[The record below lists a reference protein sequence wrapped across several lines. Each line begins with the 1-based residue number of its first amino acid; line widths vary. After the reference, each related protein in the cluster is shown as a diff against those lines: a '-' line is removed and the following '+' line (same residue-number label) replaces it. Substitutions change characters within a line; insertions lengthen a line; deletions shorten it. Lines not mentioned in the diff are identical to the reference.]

1 MTDFVR
7 NRKLIFISLFLT
19 LTFSLSAQSLSA
31 EELLERTNASLKWE
45 PYSKIGLLEKGDKSI
60 SFALNDSWM
69 ICNYE
74 DKISTGSVLKERGVL
89 VFSEEAAASILKF
102 FGEDIVEEN
111 AFNVGVILIDPGHG
125 GRDPGTASTIN
136 VNGVPIYV
144 KEKNINLDVSLRLA
158 EMLKEKYPYKKIMLT
173 RNDDSFPSLEDRVV
187 MANNIEVGPKEGII
201 FIAIHVNAALNPFA
215 EGYEVWHLP
224 ENYRRQVIRD
234 SDFEGED
241 SVLPIVNSILEE
253 QYAMESVRLAQNILD
268 NMEIELPEHVP
279 NRGLREESWY
289 VVRNAKMAAVL
300 VELGYITNKEE
311 ALRMMQTN
319 YLKKLT
325 NGLYNGI
332 NDFIDYFEEKGFS
345 R

>member
-19 LTFSLSAQSLSA
+19 LSFSLSAQSLSA
-31 EELLERTNASLKWE
+31 VELLKRTNATLKWE
-45 PYSKIGLLEKGDKSI
+45 PYNKIGLLEKGDKSI

-102 FGEDIVEEN
+102 FGEEIAEEK

-125 GRDPGTASTIN
+125 GRDPGTASIID

-144 KEKNINLDVSLRLA
+144 KEKNINLDISLRLA
-158 EMLKEKYPYKKIMLT
+158 EMLEEKYPHKKIMLT

-224 ENYRRQVIRD
+224 ENYRRQVING
-234 SDFEGED
+234 SDFDGED

-253 QYAMESVRLAQNILD
+253 QYTTESVRLAQNILD
-268 NMEIELPEHVP
+268 NLESELPENVP

-300 VELGYITNKEE
+300 VELGYITNKDE

-345 R
+345 K